1 MTSQLPDAPPP
12 DDDAE
17 PDPFADLTPARVMPE
32 AEAIELLTRGEL
44 EIEGRLLEAS
54 NGTFYCGVEL
64 DGVRAAAVYKP
75 VAGERPLW
83 DFPDGTLAEREVAAF
98 EVSRRTGWDVVPPTV
113 LRDGPAGTG
122 MVQLWVDVDPAVD
135 VVQLVRT
142 RAGTETPALRR
153 VSVLDAVLNNADRKG
168 GHLLPVASGVIH
180 GCDHGLT
187 FHTENKL
194 RTVLWHWAG
203 DPLPEDAVDV
213 LASLAGAMRGDEL
226 PEVLHGLL
234 TTREVRSARHRV
246 ERLLSRGVMPNPPDD
261 HRAIPWPPF

>member
-1 MTSQLPDAPPP
+1 MTSEQP
-12 DDDAE
+12 DD
-17 PDPFADLTPARVMPE
+17 DPFADLTPARVLPE
-32 AEAIELLTRGEL
+32 DEALELLRAGEL

-83 DFPDGTLAEREVAAF
+83 DFPDGTLAEREVAAY

-122 MVQLWVDVDPAVD
+122 MVQLWVDVDPEVD
-135 VVQLVRT
+135 VVRLVRT
-142 RAGTETPALRR
+142 RAGTGNEALRR

-168 GHLLPVASGVIH
+168 GHLLPIASGVIH

-187 FHTENKL
+187 FHAENKL

-203 DPLPEDAVDV
+203 DPLPEEAVDV
-213 LASLAGAMRGDEL
+213 LASLAGALRGDEL

-234 TTREVRSARHRV
+234 TTREVRQTRHRV
-246 ERLLSRGVMPNPPDD
+246 ERLLSRGVMPQPPDD

>member
-1 MTSQLPDAPPP
+1 MTSTEP
-12 DDDAE
+12 DDTPAE
-17 PDPFADLTPARVMPE
+17 DDPFADLTPARVLPE
-32 AEAIELLTRGEL
+32 ADALVLLRQGEL

-54 NGTFYCGVEL
+54 NGTFYCGIEL

-83 DFPDGTLAEREVAAF
+83 DFPDGTLAEREVAAY

-122 MVQLWVDVDPAVD
+122 MVQLWVDVDPEVD
-135 VVQLVRT
+135 VVGLVRT
-142 RAGTETPALRR
+142 RAGTQNPALRR

-168 GHLLPVASGVIH
+168 GHLLPTADGVIH

-234 TTREVRSARHRV
+234 TTREVRAARHRV

>member
-1 MTSQLPDAPPP
+1 MTSGEAS
-12 DDDAE
+12 E
-17 PDPFADLTPARVMPE
+17 DPTEGLTPALVLPVDD
-32 AEAIELLTRGEL
+32 ALDLLRRGDL

-98 EVSRRTGWDVVPPTV
+98 EVSNRTGWDVVPPTV

-135 VVQLVRT
+135 VVRLVRT
-142 RAGTETPALRR
+142 RDGTRNEPLRR

-187 FHTENKL
+187 FHVENKL

-203 DPLPEDAVDV
+203 DALPEDAVDV

-226 PEVLHGLL
+226 PEVLGELL
-234 TTREVRSARHRV
+234 TTREVRAFRHRV
-246 ERLLSRGVMPNPPDD
+246 ERLVSRGVMPNPPDD